1 MRRLRL
7 ATILIVTLAMPA
19 LAHEVAKGPNGGRVA
34 DAGGYHVELVATG
47 TRVDVFLT
55 EAGDKAVAA
64 TGFKGVA
71 LLLVGGKS
79 QRIPLAPED
88 GTRLSGS
95 AGAALPREPKG
106 AVQITAPDGKT
117 AQARFN

>member
-7 ATILIVTLAMPA
+7 ATILIVTPA
-19 LAHEVAKGPNGGRVA
+19 LAHESAKGPNGGRVA
-34 DAGGYHVELVATG
+34 DTGGYHVELVAKG

-55 EAGDKAVAA
+55 DADDKPVAA

-71 LLLVGGKS
+71 ILLVGGKS